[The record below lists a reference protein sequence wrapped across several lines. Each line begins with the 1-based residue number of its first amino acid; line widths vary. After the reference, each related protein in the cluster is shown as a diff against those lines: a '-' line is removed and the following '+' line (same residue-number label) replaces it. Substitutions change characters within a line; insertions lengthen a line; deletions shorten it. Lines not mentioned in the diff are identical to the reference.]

1 MFAQITI
8 IGNLGQNPEL
18 RHTPSGIPVCN
29 FSVAVNRTW
38 TDGNEEQQETVTW
51 YRVKVWR
58 RQAEACHENLKKG
71 SKVLIV
77 SEIIEVNPWLDAD
90 GTPRATIEVTPRT
103 VRFLSGRQDNG
114 EVSEAEGE
122 PAHGDENPFF

>member
-38 TDGNEEQQETVTW
+38 TDGNEEPQETVTW
-51 YRVKVWR
+51 YRVKAWR
-58 RQAEACHENLKKG
+58 RQAESCHENLKKG

-77 SEIIEVNPWLDAD
+77 SEIIEVNPWIDGD

-103 VRFLSGRQDNG
+103 VRFLSSRQDNG
-114 EVSEAEGE
+114 EIPEGE